1 MSRAAL
7 RALALG
13 ALGVLGA
20 CALGDPRGNEVAH
33 ARELTLPA
41 RSAGTT
47 SGSELVAQLRP
58 LGLAAREAAI
68 WREVEVGNVPAFLAK
83 LVPVKIEATVGGS
96 ARSAPFWC
104 APDYFGLG
112 RDDDWFR
119 MPVTPQLAQ
128 RFADLVG
135 AVLPTRAM
143 VDAIWR
149 AGPVKLAPRPFSPD
163 SHDILS
169 VALFYA
175 HHQHLE
181 GQREGQ
187 PRQLLVAG
195 IKKDV
200 VSSALIESWPGRVVI
215 YGWHRPDGTPIQPLS
230 KVHGDVHVDY
240 SHGLRLVAQDMEVD
254 GVPTTVAEVLA
265 DPELHVLLSDEGPIR
280 MPRYRLPSGPR

>member
-7 RALALG
+7 RALAV
-13 ALGVLGA
+13 GVLGA
-20 CALGDPRGNEVAH
+20 CALADPRGRELARV
-33 ARELTLPA
+33 RELTLPA
-41 RSAGTT
+41 RGAGTT
-47 SGSELVAQLRP
+47 PGSELVEQLHS

-68 WREVEVGNVPAFLAK
+68 WREVEAGNVPAFLRK
-83 LVPVKIEATVGGS
+83 LVPVQVEATVGGRLRT
-96 ARSAPFWC
+96 ATFWC

-112 RDDDWFR
+112 HDDDWLR

-128 RFADLVG
+128 RIADLGG
-135 AVLPTRAM
+135 AVLPTKAM
-143 VDAIWR
+143 VDAIW
-149 AGPVKLAPRPFSPD
+149 AKAPVKLAPHPFSPA

-175 HHQHLE
+175 HHLHIE
-181 GQREGQ
+181 GQRERQ
-187 PRQLLVAG
+187 PRHLLVVG
-195 IKKDV
+195 TKKDI

-240 SHGLRLVAQDMEVD
+240 SHGLRLVAKEMELD

-265 DPELHVLLSDEGPIR
+265 DLELHVLLSDEGPIPK
-280 MPRYRLPSGPR
+280 PRYRLPSAPR